1 MTSNNTEMTVYF
13 DGACPL
19 CRAEIGYYQN
29 QNGAEYI
36 EFLDV
41 SANDGALPDGLTR
54 AQAMARFHVRNADG
68 DLLSGAA
75 AFVHIWRTLP
85 GWRWAARIASLPG
98 AMTVMEFGYVSFL
111 RVRPLISKFFGRLQ
125 K

>member
-29 QNGAEYI
+29 QNGAEFI
-36 EFLDV
+36 EFSDV
-41 SANDGALPDGLTR
+41 SANDSALPDGLTR

-85 GWRWAARIASLPG
+85 GWRRAARIASLPG

>member
-36 EFLDV
+36 EFSDV
-41 SANDGALPDGLTR
+41 SANDSALPDGLTR

>member
-19 CRAEIGYYQN
+19 CRAEIGYYKN
-29 QNGAEYI
+29 QNGAECI

-41 SANDGALPDGLTR
+41 SASDGALPDGLTR
-54 AQAMARFHVRNADG
+54 AQAMARFHVRSADG
-68 DLLSGAA
+68 ELLSGAA

-98 AMTVMEFGYVSFL
+98 AMTMMEFGYVAFL
-111 RVRPLISKFFGRLQ
+111 RVRPLISKFFSRLQ

>member
-1 MTSNNTEMTVYF
+1 MTVYF

-36 EFLDV
+36 EFSDV
-41 SANDGALPDGLTR
+41 SANDSALPDGLTR

-85 GWRWAARIASLPG
+85 GWRRAARIASLPG

>member
-85 GWRWAARIASLPG
+85 GWRRAARIASLPG